1 MKQCTRCKQ
10 QKSTDEFYH
19 NRTMKDGLDPWY
31 KTCAFFE
38 DWISRGG
45 NPKKPLVVDPYNT
58 KLFTEIVYI
67 GNEKL
72 SSFVLDAV
80 TKELR
85 S

>member
-19 NRTMKDGLDPWY
+19 NRTMK
-31 KTCAFFE
+31 